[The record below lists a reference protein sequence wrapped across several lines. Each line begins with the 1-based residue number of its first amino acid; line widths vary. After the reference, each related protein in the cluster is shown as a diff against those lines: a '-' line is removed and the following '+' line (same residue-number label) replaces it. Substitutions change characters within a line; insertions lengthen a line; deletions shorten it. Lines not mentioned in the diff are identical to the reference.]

1 MVLLVSGLLCI
12 SIMLLVLTLGGFFDQ
27 EKGAIER
34 RLMRYAGEGKKV
46 SLYDAQMEEPFLQ
59 RTIAPLVQSVTRQVM
74 ALAPEQ
80 WKKQLDDKLYQA
92 GHPFGLTT
100 EQFVFIQMLC
110 ITILPLLTLL
120 LFMKAGFAKA
130 LMMGLIVV
138 LIGMILPE
146 YFLRAGM
153 RERALQ
159 IQESLPDMLDLLT
172 VSVEAGLGFDAAVS
186 KVVEKIQGPLAMEFK
201 RLLHDVRMGKPRLE
215 AFRDLS
221 RRSTCED
228 LNIFCS
234 AIVQADQLGVSIGK
248 ILRIQ
253 SEQMRT
259 KRRQRAE
266 EAAMKA
272 PIKIIF
278 PMVLLILPALFI
290 ILMGPAVIRLMNF
303 FGGN

>member
-1 MVLLVSGLLCI
+1 MVLLLCGLLFV
-12 SIMLLVLTLGGFFDQ
+12 SITVIVLTLAGFFDQ
-27 EKGAIER
+27 EKGAVER
-34 RLMRYAGEGKKV
+34 RLARYAGEGKKV

-59 RTIAPLVQSVTRQVM
+59 RTLIPAVQTVARRVM

-100 EQFVFIQMLC
+100 EQFVLIQMLC
-110 ITILPLLTLL
+110 MTMLPLLTML
-120 LFMKAGFAKA
+120 LFMGAGFAKA
-130 LMMGLIVV
+130 LMMGVIMFLV
-138 LIGMILPE
+138 GMILPE

-153 RERALQ
+153 RERAIQ
-159 IQESLPDMLDLLT
+159 IQEALPDLLDLLT

-186 KVVEKIQGPLAMEFK
+186 KVVEKIQGPLSMEFK

-221 RRSTCED
+221 RRSICED
-228 LNIFCS
+228 LNIFCT

-253 SEQMRT
+253 SEQMRI

-278 PMVLLILPALFI
+278 PMVLLIFPALFI
-290 ILMGPAVIRLMNF
+290 VLMGPAVIRLMDF
-303 FGGN
+303 FGGK